1 MATTWTQQNKESG
14 SGWDAGQSDITAGMD
29 TNAEGQVVY
38 AGTIGTATS
47 WSLQN
52 ES

>member
-1 MATTWTQQNKESG
+1 MATTWTQLNKESG
-14 SGWDAGQSDITAGMD
+14 VGWSYNQSDLTYNTD
-29 TNAEGQVVY
+29 LNAEGQSIKY
-38 AGTIGTATS
+38 NAAGTATS